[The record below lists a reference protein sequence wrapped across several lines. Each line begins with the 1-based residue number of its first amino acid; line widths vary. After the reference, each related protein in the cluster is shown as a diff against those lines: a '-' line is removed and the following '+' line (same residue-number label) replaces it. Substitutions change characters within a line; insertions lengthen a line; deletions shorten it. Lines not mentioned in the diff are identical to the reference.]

1 MMYELKL
8 SNNSILCG
16 AEKGIKERERLEL
29 DKVECDDGIIILI
42 IPETVTS
49 ISTSFIMG
57 LFTDSL
63 NSFDTKVEFYS
74 KYKFISDDDFVKM
87 DIADGVEWIYDHK
100 SYCLKYNKKEKKK
113 KKKVGRPKMDD
124 SERKSKGYR
133 IRLTKEE
140 FDSLEKMSK
149 ITGLN
154 KSDIIR
160 EALKSF
166 EKELEL

>member
-1 MMYELKL
+1 MMY
-8 SNNSILCG
+8 N
-16 AEKGIKERERLEL
+16 
-29 DKVECDDGIIILI
+29 
-42 IPETVTS
+42 
-49 ISTSFIMG
+49 
-57 LFTDSL
+57 
-63 NSFDTKVEFYS
+63 
-74 KYKFISDDDFVKM
+74 
-87 DIADGVEWIYDHK
+87 
-100 SYCLKYNKKEKKK
+100 LKYNKKEKKK

-160 EALKSF
+160 EALRKF
-166 EKELEL
+166 DNEFGGE

>member
-8 SNNSILCG
+8 SNNSILWG

-29 DKVECDDGIIILI
+29 NKYENNDGPIKII

-74 KYKFISDDDFVKM
+74 KYKFISEDDFVKM
-87 DIADGVEWIYDHK
+87 DIADGIEWIYDHK
-100 SYCLKYNKKEKKK
+100 SYCLKYNKKEN

-133 IRLTKEE
+133 VRLTKEE
-140 FDSLEKMSK
+140 FDNLEKMSK

-166 EKELEL
+166 KKELEL